1 MKKTFLPLF
10 AGAFLL
16 FASCNNSSPVSSE
29 STADNNSQ
37 AQKNLDG
44 FHVVSKAFETG
55 DANSIDSVVAD
66 DFVDHTDHGDVK
78 GKDSLK
84 AMINMMHAN
93 VKDMKQETIKELADN
108 GYVFSWMHYSGTGN
122 GAMGM
127 PNGHFEANVIETVK
141 IRDGKA
147 VEHWTFMDPLDMMKM
162 MQSMGNMNMN
172 KMDTTKKK

>member
-1 MKKTFLPLF
+1 MKKILFILSIGLF
-10 AGAFLL
+10 AIFT
-16 FASCNNSSPVSSE
+16 SCNND
-29 STADNNSQ
+29 STVGSDSTKDNSQ

-44 FHVVSKAFETG
+44 FHIVSKAFETG

-66 DFVDHTDHGDVK
+66 DIVDHTDHGDVK

-84 AMINMMHAN
+84 AMINTMHAN
-93 VKDMKQETIKELADN
+93 VKDMKQETVKELADN
-108 GYVFSWMHYSGTGN
+108 DYVFAWIHYSGTGN

-127 PNGHFEANVIETVK
+127 PNGPFEANVVETVK

-147 VEHWTFMDPLDMMKM
+147 VEHWSFMDPRDMMKM
-162 MQSMGNMNMN
+162 MQSMGNMHMD

>member
-1 MKKTFLPLF
+1 MKKILF
-10 AGAFLL
+10 VLSAAPFLL
-16 FASCNNSSPVSSE
+16 LTACNNSSPVSSDA
-29 STADNNSQ
+29 TAENSQ

-55 DANSIDSVVAD
+55 DVNSIDSVVAD

-84 AMINMMHAN
+84 AMITMMHTN
-93 VKDMKQETIKELADN
+93 MKDMKQETVKELADN
-108 GYVFSWMHYSGTGN
+108 DYVFSWIHYSGTGN

-127 PNGHFEANVIETVK
+127 PNGPFEANAIEAVK

-147 VEHWTFMDPLDMMKM
+147 VEHWTFMDPRDMMKM
-162 MQSMGNMNMN
+162 MQSMGHMNMN